1 MGETTD
7 PDHESA
13 PETPSSSAP
22 ATTEASA
29 ATGSSKVNDQFGT
42 LNRFRREKTRVD
54 VYLVNGLCLHGQ
66 IKSFD
71 RTMMLLESSTGEIAL
86 FLHAIST
93 VARAQKRT
101 KPRAPSGAGY
111 RGQDSRP
118 GGPPRMGRD
127 RPPPRRHDDD
137 EGRDSYTPPRP
148 APAHAPQVIIKGR
161 RSRSIV
167 KPE

>member
-7 PDHESA
+7 PDDGSTPDA
-13 PETPSSSAP
+13 PTTSTPDS
-22 ATTEASA
+22 TTG
-29 ATGSSKVNDQFGT
+29 GSTKVNDQFGT

-71 RTMMLLESSTGEIAL
+71 RTMMLLESNTGEIAL

-101 KPRAPSGAGY
+101 KARGA
-111 RGQDSRP
+111 P
-118 GGPPRMGRD
+118 GGAYRAHESRDASGPRIGRD
-127 RPPPRRHDDD
+127 RPLPRRYDDD
-137 EGRDSYTPPRP
+137 DADHRP
-148 APAHAPQVIIKGR
+148 APPPRQAPQVIIKGR

-167 KPE
+167 KPD